1 MVFLS
6 LHRTPRMPDINE
18 ENFFFVEE
26 FQPKNA
32 KREKQKNQHFVTPK
46 EIMNLGYNYEWTQ
59 TSR

>member
-1 MVFLS
+1 
-6 LHRTPRMPDINE
+6 MPDINE